1 MASFV
6 KLYLQVHIKELYD
19 GIIKPPNLG
28 RLNES
33 IGSDG
38 NLIISDFNLCELFP
52 PEANIMPKQ
61 RRDLCGCEFTFSNI
75 TTRLSKYM

>member
-1 MASFV
+1 M
-6 KLYLQVHIKELYD
+6 
-19 GIIKPPNLG
+19 IKPPNLG
-28 RLNES
+28 GLNQA

-38 NLIISDFNLCELFP
+38 NFIISDFKLCELLSP
-52 PEANIMPKQ
+52 QAKVMPKQ